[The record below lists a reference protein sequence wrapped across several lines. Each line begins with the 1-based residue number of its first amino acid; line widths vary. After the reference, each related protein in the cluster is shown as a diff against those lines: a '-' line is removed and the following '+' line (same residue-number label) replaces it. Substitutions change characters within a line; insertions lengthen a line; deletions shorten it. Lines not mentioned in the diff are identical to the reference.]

1 MSNIF
6 VTSASGN
13 IGKPLVPLLLN
24 SPPIGHILLP
34 TTNSSRLASQIPS
47 SDRIT
52 ILEGSIQNPAWVEEK
67 LLEHHV
73 DTVFLNLNG
82 IDELFTTSNL
92 LSSVL
97 RAGCVKHLIYLS
109 ACGDVMPESVFH
121 ERHRGFIPGLLLV
134 KTAVEQM
141 LIQSKAFQED
151 GRTYTILGP
160 SLFFVNDLRGQE
172 TMLGDMGLFADPIG
186 KKGVSRVDT
195 QDIALAVVKVAEE
208 PEKWNGKKVMIGSR
222 DLYTEEDVARLWSE
236 ALGKPIKVAPNN
248 SHGLDQL
255 EKHVS
260 AEMSPIWGRD
270 IRLMWQLFVN
280 MEFGMTDR
288 EYEMQKELLGKEPSS
303 YEEFVKR
310 TAAEWK
316 K

>member
-24 SPPIGHILLP
+24 SPSIGNILLP
-34 TTNSSRLASQIPS
+34 TTNSSRLASQIPT

-52 ILEGSIQNPAWVEEK
+52 ILEGSIQDPAWVEEK
-67 LLEHHV
+67 ILEHHV
-73 DTVFLNLNG
+73 DTVFLNVHGN
-82 IDELFTTSNL
+82 DEFFTTCNL

-97 RAGCVKHLIYLS
+97 RANCVKHLIYLS
-109 ACGDVMPESVFH
+109 SCGDVMPESVFH

-141 LIQSKAFQED
+141 LMQSKAFQED

-160 SLFFVNDLRGQE
+160 SLFFINDLRSQE
-172 TMLGDMGLFADPIG
+172 TMLGDMGLFRDPIG

-208 PEKWNGKKVMIGSR
+208 PEKWSGKKIMVGSR
-222 DLYTEEDVARLWSE
+222 DLYKVSCDTFYSPARYVDLISV
-236 ALGKPIKVAPNN
+236 G
-248 SHGLDQL
+248 G
-255 EKHVS
+255 
-260 AEMSPIWGRD
+260 
-270 IRLMWQLFVN
+270 
-280 MEFGMTDR
+280 
-288 EYEMQKELLGKEPSS
+288 
-303 YEEFVKR
+303 
-310 TAAEWK
+310 
-316 K
+316 